1 MQAYKNLIKLVKYS
15 KDEILEILISAYN
28 FQTEF
33 DPVVIKGMELN
44 YQTTI
49 FEWRD
54 ICDLIE
60 PEKLAKVYH
69 ESFNLKTPIIELE
82 QLFIE
87 EDKSTISD
95 FCQYIS
101 EHAEKQNI
109 EPIRILGQNCQTA
122 SIFRTLKQNLKEKG
136 ADISQLKPSSQ
147 INPFFLK
154 YGGLLVDEVNRIAPG
169 TLSEF
174 EFKANKLSRIGRN
187 IMFIGFFAGIGIWWI
202 WSFNWFLLL
211 PIVIG
216 IVMFQIG
223 DKRQPEKININGFKT
238 FRELIY
244 GMENKMK
251 KANI

>member
-1 MQAYKNLIKLVKYS
+1 MKYS
-15 KDEILEILISAYN
+15 KEDILEIIISSYQ
-28 FQTEF
+28 FQAEF
-33 DPVVIKGMELN
+33 DPMVGKEMEPN
-44 YQTTI
+44 FKTTI

-60 PEKLAKVYH
+60 PNKLAQVYYKN
-69 ESFNLKTPIIELE
+69 FNLKTPISELE
-82 QLFIE
+82 QLFTD
-87 EDKSTISD
+87 EDKNTLSD
-95 FCQYIS
+95 FCEYIS
-101 EHAEKQNI
+101 KHSEKQNI
-109 EPIRILGQNCQTA
+109 EPIKLLGQNCQTA

-136 ADISQLKPSSQ
+136 ADISELKPSSE

-169 TLSEF
+169 TMSEF

-187 IMFIGFFAGIGIWWI
+187 IMFVGFFTGIGIWWI

-211 PIVIG
+211 PIAFG

-223 DKRQPEKININGFKT
+223 DKKQPEKINISGFEN

-244 GMENKMK
+244 GMDKKMK
-251 KANI
+251 TAST